1 MTDSTPDGDGQTP
14 DAARAGGGAS
24 NLSTPAQPASGQAAL
39 PPARGPSRGMTAALC
54 NGVANLLGVAAIIYF
69 TYYLTFFFARG
80 PAAPELA
87 GDSAEAKKNELLSAA
102 DQKLLTTYGV
112 ANPALKSVRIPVDRA
127 MELIVAESAG
137 PPAAAGVPNAPA
149 AAPKVGQPATTP
161 LAATP
166 PASTAAQA
174 SAAPP
179 APAATPVG
187 MPPAVLYGAVCVACH
202 GPDGRGTLV
211 RAAMPVI
218 PDFTDAK
225 WEHSRTDAE
234 LEHSILDGKGHLMLP
249 MKDKLTL
256 AQTDPK
262 AMVAFVRHFQSGSP
276 AAVAP
281 ASPPAPAAVANA
293 AAPATSKPAA
303 QAAPTTT
310 IPAPATAVPA
320 PVPALAATTAPAVA
334 PTTPA
339 VASAS
344 GPAPA
349 ASAKLRAS
357 AALFLTDCVA
367 CHGPDG
373 RGTLVRAAMPPIPDF
388 TTPAFQSS
396 RSLAQLSVSIL
407 EGKGTLMPPWHG
419 KVSPEQARDLA
430 AYVRTFGPAN
440 PHADEAPTD
449 DFGNRY
455 QALKQKWDALELQA
469 RALSGP

>member
-1 MTDSTPDGDGQTP
+1 MRCVKVTDPTPHDDGQTP
-14 DAARAGGGAS
+14 DAARSGGGAS
-24 NLSTPAQPASGQAAL
+24 NLSTQAQSDSGQAAL
-39 PPARGPSRGMTAALC
+39 PPAGGPSRGMTAALC

-87 GDSAEAKKNELLSAA
+87 GDSAEAKRNERLSAA

-149 AAPKVGQPATTP
+149 AAPKVGQPATPP

-174 SAAPP
+174 SAAP
-179 APAATPVG
+179 PVG

-262 AMVAFVRHFQSGSP
+262 AMVAFVRHFQSDSP
-276 AAVAP
+276 AAVAS

-293 AAPATSKPAA
+293 T
-303 QAAPTTT
+303 APTTT

-320 PVPALAATTAPAVA
+320 PAPAPAAVAATTTPAVA
-334 PTTPA
+334 PTAPAAPA

-344 GPAPA
+344 GPTSA

-419 KVSPEQARDLA
+419 KVSTEQARDLA

-440 PHADEAPTD
+440 PHADETPTN

-455 QALKQKWDALELQA
+455 QALKKQWDALELQA